1 MKTLLI
7 CSVIALATSC
17 SCQKDG
23 QTGSGTADKATSSE
37 DQPTMAETGPAV
49 LVYST
54 TTDHNDH
61 VPVMLSD
68 DGKAIVSYPDP
79 TDLRS
84 SDGLPKPTD
93 LGKGYRLDNRGI
105 GTNVAFLSM
114 GYAEYAA
121 LEKAPST
128 AELMAMI
135 LDRDPL
141 KELYHCG
148 PRTKY
153 TDVVAELKKIIAAD
167 ALGSRCKKLK

>member
-7 CSVIALATSC
+7 CSIVALATSC
-17 SCQKDG
+17 SCHKDG
-23 QTGSGTADKATSSE
+23 QAGSRTVDQTKPAEDPTA
-37 DQPTMAETGPAV
+37 MAETGPAV

-54 TTDHNDH
+54 TTDHDDH

-68 DGKAIVSYPDP
+68 DGKTIISYPDP
-79 TDLRS
+79 ADLRTS
-84 SDGLPKPTD
+84 NGPPKPTD
-93 LGKGYRLDNRGI
+93 LGNGYRLDNRGI
-105 GTNVAFLSM
+105 GPNVAFLSM

-128 AELMAMI
+128 AELMSMI
-135 LDRDPL
+135 MDRDPL

-153 TDVVAELKKIIAAD
+153 TDATSELKKIVEAGE
-167 ALGSRCKKLK
+167 LGSRCKKLK